1 MLIVRAFRAMKK
13 EKINEY
19 AIDRPLNAARRKKI
33 EQFIANNA
41 DRLGRAIS
49 HEWDESGTV
58 LSLASE
64 PVLWEFV
71 FHRNRVET
79 YGSAPFWVKML
90 FTEKRRKTADAV
102 VLQMLQETGFIGPAT
117 GRKKTG

>member
-1 MLIVRAFRAMKK
+1 MK

-33 EQFIANNA
+33 EQFIESSAE
-41 DRLGRAIS
+41 RLGRAIL

-58 LSLASE
+58 LSLASD

-79 YGSAPFWVKML
+79 YGSAPFWLKLL
-90 FTEKRRKTADAV
+90 FTENRRKTADQV
-102 VLQMLQETGFIGPAT
+102 VLQMLEEAGFIGP
-117 GRKKTG
+117 GGGKKAG